1 MFAQRLAL
9 SIGFLAGVPVLL
21 VLVSLVILYTGM
33 AVIWKDDIKDGGL

>member
-21 VLVSLVILYTGM
+21 VLLSMVILYTGLV
-33 AVIWKDDIKDGGL
+33 VIWKDDFKDGRL